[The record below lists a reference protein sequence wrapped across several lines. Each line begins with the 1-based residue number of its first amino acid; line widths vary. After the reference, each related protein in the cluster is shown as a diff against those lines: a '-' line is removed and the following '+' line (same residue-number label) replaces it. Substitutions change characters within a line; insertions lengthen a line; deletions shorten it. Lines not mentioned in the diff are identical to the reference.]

1 MEPLK
6 VQVENLTE
14 LINNIFTIMLQ
25 LPDLVE
31 EEVEGLKQS
40 VSELKAENVEIKAL
54 IEKQKSTSE
63 PSSPLKM
70 PPPALKITP
79 NSDKVQKSALLTPTP
94 ANAPPRD
101 LRGAIITELKDILE
115 RRQRFLQSQE

>member
-54 IEKQKSTSE
+54 IEKQKST
-63 PSSPLKM
+63 
-70 PPPALKITP
+70 P